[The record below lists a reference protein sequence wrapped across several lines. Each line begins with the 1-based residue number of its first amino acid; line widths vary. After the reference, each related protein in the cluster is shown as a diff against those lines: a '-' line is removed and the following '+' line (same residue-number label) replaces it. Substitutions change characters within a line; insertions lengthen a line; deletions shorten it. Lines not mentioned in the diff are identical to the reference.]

1 MGETPTDAPD
11 RPDEPALERVHA
23 FDGRQL
29 VVPPEGWDVEVP
41 PFGDE
46 RFRGLSHRMQYWALR
61 AAQSSVLGLPRVLRE
76 GLVRLVAAA
85 GRTFDR
91 RHTRAAE
98 DYIRTALP
106 GASDAEVAE
115 LVREAWRHLL
125 RVALVAEGVEK
136 RVMGGRFGEHYDCY
150 ACPEALEVLDS
161 DAGAFLVTAHVGY
174 WEASC
179 PALIGMGC
187 TPGYAI
193 GKAPRN
199 DFVAREIQRVREA
212 QGLRLIP
219 RNGAMNAVPAAV
231 RSGGSVGILLDHR
244 PRQKPVIAPFFG
256 RPAACDRSAGVLIRR
271 VRAPL
276 VFYGCYG
283 APGTDPVRDWR
294 FEMRVP
300 AVIQPEELA
309 GVSPEEIVARV
320 NAELERL
327 ILHRPSEVFW
337 LHDRFRDAPESFP
350 DDGGSDDL
358 ASESAKSG
366 GPDETVGGTLSAET
380 PPSA

>member
-1 MGETPTDAPD
+1 MGETSIAAPD
-11 RPDEPALERVHA
+11 RPAEPALERVRA
-23 FDGRQL
+23 FDDRRL
-29 VVPPEGWDVEVP
+29 VVPPDGWDVDVP

-61 AAQSSVLGLPRVLRE
+61 AAQSSVLRLPRVLRE

-98 DYIRTALP
+98 DYVRTALP
-106 GASDAEVAE
+106 DATDAEVKE

-136 RVMGGRFGEHYDCY
+136 RVMGGRFGDHYDFH
-150 ACPEALEVLDS
+150 ACQEALDVLED
-161 DAGAFLVTAHVGY
+161 DVGVLLVTAHVGY

-179 PALIGMGC
+179 PALIGMGHA
-187 TPGYAI
+187 PGYAI

-219 RNGAMNAVPAAV
+219 RNGAMSAVPAAV
-231 RSGGSVGILLDHR
+231 RAGGSVGILLDHR
-244 PRQKPVIAPFFG
+244 PRQKPIIAPFFG

-271 VRAPL
+271 VKAPL
-276 VFYGCYG
+276 VFYGCYS

-294 FEMRVP
+294 FEMRMP

-309 GVSPEEIVARV
+309 GLSPEEIVARV
-320 NAELERL
+320 NVELERL

-337 LHDRFRDAPESFP
+337 LHDRFRGAPESFP
-350 DDGGSDDL
+350 Q
-358 ASESAKSG
+358 ESA
-366 GPDETVGGTLSAET
+366 GGTLSAEA